1 MANRAPNLD
10 ENVFSISD
18 LKHEGSRRL
27 PKATRDYYNEGAMD
41 LITLNDNVS
50 SYDKFKIRP
59 RVLRN
64 VANVDM
70 STSIFGQTI
79 SMPFGISP
87 TAMQQLAHPDGE
99 EATSRAAASMNLP
112 MCLSSYSNTSL
123 ENVKREGN
131 GNPYMMQMCI
141 VKDRNVTLQLMK
153 RAQAAG
159 YKAMF
164 ISVDVPV
171 LGRRLNEMKNNFQL
185 PEDLVF
191 PNILSSGGAEFSAKD
206 EVREDGPQAYD
217 DTLEWEE
224 IIPWLKENAGGME
237 IWLKGVTSP
246 SDVETA
252 IKYGVD
258 GVVISNHGGRQLDSM
273 PSTIDA
279 LTECAPV
286 ARGRIQI
293 AVDGGIRRGTDIFKA
308 LALGAQYCFIGRIAI
323 WGLAYGG
330 QAGVELALKILQHEL
345 QTAMALAG
353 CRSIDE
359 ISRDHLSVLGQNNL
373 LAKL

>member
-1 MANRAPNLD
+1 MANRAPALD
-10 ENVFSISD
+10 QNVFSISD
-18 LKHEGSRRL
+18 LKHEGSKRL
-27 PKATRDYYNEGAMD
+27 PKSYRDFYNVGAMD
-41 LITLNDNVS
+41 LITLHDNES

-64 VANVDM
+64 VSTVDM
-70 STSIFGQTI
+70 STSIFGQKI
-79 SMPFGISP
+79 SMPLGISP
-87 TAMQQLAHPDGE
+87 TAMQRLAHKDGE
-99 EATSRAAASMNLP
+99 AATSRAAAKLGLP

-123 ENVKREGN
+123 EDVKQEGN

-141 VKDRNVTLQLMK
+141 VNDRNVTRQLLQ

-159 YKAMF
+159 YKAVF
-164 ISVDVPV
+164 VSVDVPV
-171 LGRRLNEMKNNFQL
+171 LGRRLNEMRNNFTL
-185 PEDLVF
+185 PEDLAF
-191 PNILSSGGAEFSAKD
+191 PNILSSGNDEFAVNPETKQK
-206 EVREDGPQAYD
+206 GPQAYD
-217 DTLEWEE
+217 DTLEWDE
-224 IIPWLKENAGGME
+224 IIPWLKENAGDLE
-237 IWLKGVTSP
+237 IWLKGVTTP
-246 SDVETA
+246 ADVEMA

-258 GVVISNHGGRQLDSM
+258 GIVVSNHGGRQLDGM

-279 LTECAPV
+279 LAECAPI

-330 QAGVELALKILQHEL
+330 QAGVELALQILEHEL

-353 CRSIDE
+353 
-359 ISRDHLSVLGQNNL
+359 
-373 LAKL
+373 

>member
-1 MANRAPNLD
+1 MANRAANLD
-10 ENVFSISD
+10 KNVFSIKD
-18 LKHEGSRRL
+18 LKYEGSKRL
-27 PKATRDYYNEGAMD
+27 PKATREFYNEGAMD
-41 LITLNDNVS
+41 LITLNDNENA
-50 SYDKFKIRP
+50 YDKFKIRP

-64 VANVDM
+64 VSNVDM

-87 TAMQQLAHPDGE
+87 TAMQRLAHPDGE
-99 EATSRAAASMNLP
+99 EATSRAAATMNLP

-123 ENVKREGN
+123 EDVRRQGN

-141 VKDRNVTLQLMK
+141 VKDRNITLQLLK
-153 RAQAAG
+153 RAEAAG

-171 LGRRLNEMKNNFQL
+171 LGRRLNEMKNDFTL
-185 PEDLVF
+185 PEDLAF
-191 PNILSSGGAEFSAKD
+191 PNILSTGGAEFSAKD

-224 IIPWLKENAGGME
+224 IIPWLKENAGSME
-237 IWLKGVTSP
+237 IWLKGVTTP
-246 SDVETA
+246 ADVEMA
-252 IKYGVD
+252 IKHGVD
-258 GVVISNHGGRQLDSM
+258 GIIVSNHGGRQLDGM
-273 PSTIDA
+273 PATIDA
-279 LTECAPV
+279 LAECAPI
-286 ARGRIQI
+286 ARGRVQI

-308 LALGAQYCFIGRIAI
+308 LAVGAQYCFIGRIAI

-353 CRSIDE
+353 CRSVSE
-359 ISRDHLSVLGQNNL
+359 ISREHLSVLGQNNL

>member
-1 MANRAPNLD
+1 MANRAANLD
-10 ENVFSISD
+10 KNVFAIRD
-18 LKHEGSRRL
+18 LKYEGSKRL
-27 PKATRDYYNEGAMD
+27 PKATRDFYNEGAMD
-41 LITLNDNVS
+41 LITLKDNES
-50 SYDKFKIRP
+50 AYDKFKIRP

-64 VANVDM
+64 VSNVDM
-70 STSIFGQTI
+70 STSIFDQRI

-87 TAMQQLAHPDGE
+87 TAMQRLAHPDGE
-99 EATSRAAASMNLP
+99 EATSRAAAAMNLP

-123 ENVKREGN
+123 EAVRRQGN

-171 LGRRLNEMKNNFQL
+171 LGRRLNEMKNDFTL
-185 PEDLVF
+185 PEDLAF
-191 PNILSSGGAEFSAKD
+191 PNILSTGGAEFSPKD
-206 EVREDGPQAYD
+206 EVREDGPQAFD

-224 IIPWLKENAGGME
+224 VIPWLKENAGSME

-246 SDVETA
+246 ADVEMA

-258 GVVISNHGGRQLDSM
+258 GIIVSNHGGRQLDGM
-273 PSTIDA
+273 PATVDA
-279 LTECAPV
+279 LAECAPV

-308 LALGAQYCFIGRIAI
+308 LALGAQYCFIGRIAV

-345 QTAMALAG
+345 QTTMALAG
-353 CRSIDE
+353 CRSVSE
-359 ISRDHLSVLGQNNL
+359 ISREHLSVLGQNNL

>member
-10 ENVFSISD
+10 DKVFSISD
-18 LKHEGSRRL
+18 LKYEGSKKL

-41 LITLNDNVS
+41 MVTLKDNENA
-50 SYDKFKIRP
+50 YDKFKIRP

-64 VANVDM
+64 VSNVDL

-87 TAMQQLAHPDGE
+87 TAMHRLAHPDGE
-99 EATSRAAASMNLP
+99 EATSRAAATFNLP
-112 MCLSSYSNTSL
+112 MCLSSYANTSL
-123 ENVKREGN
+123 EDVKRNGN

-141 VKDRNVTLQLMK
+141 VKDRNITLQLLK

-171 LGRRLNEMKNNFQL
+171 LRRRLNEMRNNFTL
-185 PEDLVF
+185 PEDLAF
-191 PNILSSGGAEFSAKD
+191 PNILSTGGAEFSAKD
-206 EVREDGPQAYD
+206 EVRGDGPQAFD
-217 DTLEWEE
+217 DALEWEE
-224 IIPWLKENAGGME
+224 IIPWLKENAGDMQ
-237 IWLKGVTSP
+237 IWLKGVSSP
-246 SDVETA
+246 ADVEMA
-252 IKYGVD
+252 IRCGVD
-258 GVVISNHGGRQLDSM
+258 GIVVSNHGGRQLDGV
-273 PSTIDA
+273 PATIDA
-279 LTECAPV
+279 LAECAPV
-286 ARGRIQI
+286 AGGRIQI

-308 LALGAQYCFIGRIAI
+308 LALGAQYVFIGRIAI

-330 QAGVELALKILQHEL
+330 QSGVELALQILQHEL

-353 CRSIDE
+353 CRNVSDIGRE
-359 ISRDHLSVLGQNNL
+359 HLSVLGQNNL
-373 LAKL
+373 LARL

>member
-1 MANRAPNLD
+1 MANRAANLD
-10 ENVFSISD
+10 KNVFSIKD
-18 LKHEGSRRL
+18 LKYEGSKRL
-27 PKATRDYYNEGAMD
+27 PKATREFYNEGAMD
-41 LITLNDNVS
+41 LITLNDNENA
-50 SYDKFKIRP
+50 YDKFKIRP
-59 RVLRN
+59 RVLRD
-64 VANVDM
+64 VSNVDM
-70 STSIFGQTI
+70 STSIFGQKI

-87 TAMQQLAHPDGE
+87 TAMQRLAHPDGE
-99 EATSRAAASMNLP
+99 EATSRAAATMNLP

-123 ENVKREGN
+123 EDVRRQGN

-141 VKDRNVTLQLMK
+141 VKDRNITLQLLK
-153 RAQAAG
+153 RAEAAG

-171 LGRRLNEMKNNFQL
+171 LGRRLNEMKNDFTL
-185 PEDLVF
+185 PEDLAF
-191 PNILSSGGAEFSAKD
+191 PNILSTGGAEFSTKD

-224 IIPWLKENAGGME
+224 IIPWLKENAGSME

-246 SDVETA
+246 ADVEMA

-258 GVVISNHGGRQLDSM
+258 GIIISNHGGRQLDGM
-273 PSTIDA
+273 PATIDA
-279 LTECAPV
+279 LTECAPI

-353 CRSIDE
+353 CRSISE
-359 ISRDHLSVLGQNNL
+359 INREHLSVLGQNNL